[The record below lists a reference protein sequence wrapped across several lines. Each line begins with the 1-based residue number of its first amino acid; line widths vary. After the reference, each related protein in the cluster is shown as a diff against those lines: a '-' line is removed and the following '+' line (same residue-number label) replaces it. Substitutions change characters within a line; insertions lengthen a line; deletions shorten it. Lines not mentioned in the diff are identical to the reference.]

1 MPRAKAASPKKK
13 HPRVPLAAS
22 VDLFET
28 ERIIQVNHCRAPS
41 CRNFRV
47 PARTRHA
54 KPGPSTGRDPA
65 YKLAST
71 IKGTVPSIRCKVCNE
86 SPPLK
91 SNACIVA
98 EIERLA
104 DAGGLWRLVE
114 TVSCRNSACANHG
127 HSIARHPEAY
137 IRRGRP
143 ASGSGQYFQCRVCGR
158 KVLVSLPIRL
168 HAEHQ
173 TLAADVLSRI
183 ANKSPV
189 RGTGRGVRLKSMK
202 AYYPIVDFIHSRC
215 RAYSGAVDRALID
228 GTLRLPKDL
237 VLETDGQD
245 YTLNW
250 TSRLDRRN
258 VVLSGYCS
266 VDSGSRFILGLHVNL
281 DERVDPFEVAV
292 DAVKSG
298 DFDVAEPY
306 RKYARYWL
314 PGDEL
319 KAGRALG
326 RRLRKHDRIE
336 LLAQIRSIYAN
347 AATRTDVED
356 VELQVHDDSVHKL
369 PPPGKGMQVHEPYMA
384 YAHWMLVHR
393 MLIGAG
399 VERVQANMD
408 IDSMSRAA
416 FICAFADEI
425 ARGDAH
431 GFYVRYTKFQTVDE
445 RKRILREANR
455 ARARYRATLPA
466 GVQGDPREVAR
477 RMMKERIQA
486 GQSYGKWNDEWILHP
501 VPTMNEP
508 NKAVSWLTASDTI
521 DDDGKADMFLD
532 AGLARIDNV
541 FMMTRRLFSALERP
555 IGTSS
560 SHNTVWHGY
569 APYNP
574 QMLGKYLTIF
584 RAVSNFVLTGDDG
597 RTPAMRL
604 GLERKPL
611 TFEDLLW
618 PGQPIPRPRRSRRKG
633 RMAPAQLVTQARR
646 GGSVSDGRDT
656 RSELVQQ

>member
-1 MPRAKAASPKKK
+1 M
-13 HPRVPLAAS
+13 
-22 VDLFET
+22 
-28 ERIIQVNHCRAPS
+28 
-41 CRNFRV
+41 
-47 PARTRHA
+47 
-54 KPGPSTGRDPA
+54 
-65 YKLAST
+65 
-71 IKGTVPSIRCKVCNE
+71 PSIRCKACNE

-91 SNACIVA
+91 SNACIIR
-98 EIERLA
+98 EIGRLA
-104 DAGGLWRLVE
+104 AASGLWRLDE
-114 TVSCRNSACANHG
+114 IASCRNPECENHG
-127 HSIARHPEAY
+127 RSIAGHPEGY
-137 IRRGRP
+137 RKRGRR
-143 ASGSGQYFQCRVCGR
+143 ASGNGRYFQCKACGR
-158 KVLVSLPIRL
+158 KRLVSMPVRL
-168 HAEHQ
+168 HEEHQ
-173 TLAADVLSRI
+173 SVAADVLSRI

-189 RGTGRGVRLKSMK
+189 RGTGRGVRLKSMG
-202 AYYPIVDFIHSRC
+202 AYYPIVDFIHTRC
-215 RAYSGAVDRALID
+215 RAYSGAVDRTLID
-228 GTLRLPKDL
+228 GNIWLSKDM

-266 VDSGSRFILGLHVNL
+266 VDSTSRFIFGLHVNL

-292 DAVKSG
+292 DAVKCG

-306 RKYARYWL
+306 RKYAHFWL

-336 LLAQIRSIYAN
+336 LLAQIRALYAN
-347 AATRTDVED
+347 AASRADVED
-356 VELQVHDDSVHKL
+356 VEFQVHDDSVHKL

-384 YAHWMLVHR
+384 YAHWMLIHR
-393 MLIGAG
+393 MLTGAG
-399 VERVQANMD
+399 VERMQANMD

-445 RKRILREANR
+445 RKRILREANLV
-455 ARARYRATLPA
+455 RARYRATLPA
-466 GVQGDPREVAR
+466 DVRGDRKEVAR
-477 RMMKERIQA
+477 RMMKDRIRA
-486 GQSYGKWNDEWILHP
+486 GQSYGKWNDEWIVHP

-508 NKAVSWLTASDTI
+508 NKAVSWLTARDSI
-521 DDDGKADMFLD
+521 DEDQKADMFLD

-541 FMMTRRLFSALERP
+541 FMTTRRLFSALERP

-569 APYNP
+569 APYDP

-584 RAVSNFVLTGDDG
+584 RAVSNFVQTGDDG

-604 GLERKPL
+604 GIERAPL

-618 PGQPIPRPRRSRRKG
+618 PGQRIPRPRRSRRKG
-633 RMAPAQLVTQARR
+633 RVAPVQLVAQARR
-646 GGSVSDGRDT
+646 KKLSFGQPQNRA
-656 RSELVQQ
+656 

>member
-1 MPRAKAASPKKK
+1 M
-13 HPRVPLAAS
+13 
-22 VDLFET
+22 
-28 ERIIQVNHCRAPS
+28 
-41 CRNFRV
+41 
-47 PARTRHA
+47 
-54 KPGPSTGRDPA
+54 GRDPA

-71 IKGTVPSIRCKVCNE
+71 IKGTVPSIRCKACSE

-91 SNACIVA
+91 SNACIVG
-98 EIERLA
+98 EIKRLA
-104 DAGGLWRLVE
+104 AASGLWRLDE
-114 TVSCRNSACANHG
+114 IASCRNAECENHG
-127 HSIARHPEAY
+127 RSIARHPGAY
-137 IRRGRP
+137 RKRGRP
-143 ASGSGQYFQCRVCGR
+143 ASGNGRYFQCKACGR
-158 KVLVSLPIRL
+158 KRLVSMPVRL
-168 HAEHQ
+168 HEEHQ
-173 TLAADVLSRI
+173 SVAADVLSRI

-189 RGTGRGVRLKSMK
+189 RGTARGVRLKSMSG
-202 AYYPIVDFIHSRC
+202 YYPIVDFICSRC

-228 GTLRLPKDL
+228 GNVRLPKDI

-266 VDSGSRFILGLHVNL
+266 VDSASRFIFGLHVNL

-292 DAVKSG
+292 DAVKCG

-306 RKYARYWL
+306 RKYAHFWL

-347 AATRTDVED
+347 AASRADVED
-356 VELQVHDDSVHKL
+356 VELQVHDDSIHKL

-384 YAHWMLVHR
+384 YAHWMLIHR
-393 MLIGAG
+393 MLTGAG
-399 VERVQANMD
+399 VEQVQANMD

-416 FICAFADEI
+416 FICAFADEV

-445 RKRILREANR
+445 RKRILREANLE
-455 ARARYRATLPA
+455 RARYRATLPED
-466 GVQGDPREVAR
+466 VQRDRKEVAR
-477 RMMKERIQA
+477 RMMKDRIRA
-486 GQSYGKWNDEWILHP
+486 GQSYGKWNDEWIVHP

-508 NKAVSWLTASDTI
+508 NKAVSWLTARDSI
-521 DDDGKADMFLD
+521 DEERKADMFLD
-532 AGLARIDNV
+532 AGIARIDNV
-541 FMMTRRLFSALERP
+541 FMTTRRLFSALERP

-560 SHNTVWHGY
+560 SHNKVWHGY
-569 APYNP
+569 APYDP
-574 QMLGKYLTIF
+574 QTLGKYLTIF
-584 RAVSNFVLTGDDG
+584 RAVSNFVQTGDDG

-604 GLERKPL
+604 GIERAPL

-618 PGQPIPRPRRSRRKG
+618 PGQRIPRPRRSRRKG
-633 RMAPAQLVTQARR
+633 RLAPVQLVAQAQWGGR
-646 GGSVSDGRDT
+646 GFGQT
-656 RSELVQQ
+656 RETR

>member
-1 MPRAKAASPKKK
+1 M
-13 HPRVPLAAS
+13 PLAVS
-22 VDLFET
+22 VDLFGT

-41 CRNFRV
+41 CTNFRV
-47 PARTRHA
+47 PARTQHA
-54 KPGPSTGRDPA
+54 KPGPSAGRDPA

-98 EIERLA
+98 ELERLA
-104 DAGGLWRLVE
+104 DAGGLWRLEE
-114 TVSCRNSACANHG
+114 TASCRNPECGNHG
-127 HSIARHPEAY
+127 RSIARHPEAY

-143 ASGSGQYFQCRVCGR
+143 ASGNGQYFQCKACGR
-158 KVLVSLPIRL
+158 KRLVSHPVRL

-228 GTLRLPKDL
+228 GTLRLPKDI
-237 VLETDGQD
+237 VVETDGQD

-250 TSRLDRRN
+250 ISRLDRRN

-266 VDSGSRFILGLHVNL
+266 VDSASRFIFGLHVNL
-281 DERVDPFEVAV
+281 DERVDPFDVAV
-292 DAVKSG
+292 DAAKCG

-326 RRLRKHDRIE
+326 RRLRKHDRME
-336 LLAQIRSIYAN
+336 LLTQIRSIYAN
-347 AATRTDVED
+347 AASRLDVED
-356 VELQVHDDSVHKL
+356 VELHVHDSSVHQL
-369 PPPGKGMQVHEPYMA
+369 PPRAKGMQVHEPYMA
-384 YAHWMLVHR
+384 YAHWMLIHR
-393 MLIGAG
+393 MLTGAG

-416 FICAFADEI
+416 FVCAFADEI

-431 GFYVRYTKFQTVDE
+431 GFYVRYTKFQPVDE

-455 ARARYRATLPA
+455 VRARFRASLPA
-466 GVQGDPREVAR
+466 SVRGDRQEVAR
-477 RMMKERIQA
+477 RMMKERIRA

-508 NKAVSWLTASDTI
+508 NKAVSWLTARASLDE
-521 DDDGKADMFLD
+521 DRKADMFLD

-618 PGQPIPRPRRSRRKG
+618 PGQRIPRPRRSRRRG
-633 RMAPAQLVTQARR
+633 RMAPVDLVARALK
-646 GGSVSDGRDT
+646 GGRRFALPRHRT
-656 RSELVQQ
+656 

>member
-1 MPRAKAASPKKK
+1 MKK
-13 HPRVPLAAS
+13 HPRVPLPAS
-22 VDLFET
+22 VNLFGT
-28 ERIIQVNHCRAPS
+28 ERVIQVNHCRSPI
-41 CRNFRV
+41 CTNFRV
-47 PARTRHA
+47 PARTKHA
-54 KPGPSTGRDPA
+54 KPGPSVGRDPA

-71 IKGTVPSIRCKVCNE
+71 IKGTVPSIRCKACSE

-91 SNACIVA
+91 SNACIVG
-98 EIERLA
+98 EIKRLA
-104 DAGGLWRLVE
+104 AASGLWRLDE
-114 TVSCRNSACANHG
+114 LASCRNAECENHG
-127 HSIARHPEAY
+127 RSIARHPGAY
-137 IRRGRP
+137 RKRGRP
-143 ASGSGQYFQCRVCGR
+143 ASGNGRYFQCKACGR
-158 KVLVSLPIRL
+158 KRLVSMPVRL

-173 TLAADVLSRI
+173 SVAADVLSRI

-189 RGTGRGVRLKSMK
+189 RGTGRGVRLKSMSG
-202 AYYPIVDFIHSRC
+202 YYPIVDFICSRC

-228 GTLRLPKDL
+228 GNIQLPKDM

-266 VDSGSRFILGLHVNL
+266 VDSASRFIFGLHVNL

-292 DAVKSG
+292 DAVKCG

-306 RKYARYWL
+306 RKYAHFWL

-347 AATRTDVED
+347 AASRADVED
-356 VELQVHDDSVHKL
+356 VELQVHDDSIHKL

-384 YAHWMLVHR
+384 YAHWMLIHR
-393 MLIGAG
+393 MLTGAG
-399 VERVQANMD
+399 VEQVQANMD

-445 RKRILREANR
+445 RKRILREANL
-455 ARARYRATLPA
+455 ARARYRETLPEDM
-466 GVQGDPREVAR
+466 QRDRKEVAR
-477 RMMKERIQA
+477 RMMKDRIRA
-486 GQSYGKWNDEWILHP
+486 GQSYGKWNDEWIVHP

-508 NKAVSWLTASDTI
+508 NKAVSWLTARDSI
-521 DDDGKADMFLD
+521 DEDRMADMFLD
-532 AGLARIDNV
+532 AGIARIDNV
-541 FMMTRRLFSALERP
+541 FMTTRRLFSALERP

-560 SHNTVWHGY
+560 SHNKVWHGY
-569 APYNP
+569 APYDP

-584 RAVSNFVLTGDDG
+584 RAVSNFVQTGDDG

-604 GLERKPL
+604 GIERAPL

-618 PGQPIPRPRRSRRKG
+618 PGQRIPRPRRSRRKG
-633 RMAPAQLVTQARR
+633 RMVPVQLMAQAQLGRR
-646 GGSVSDGRDT
+646 GFGHA
-656 RSELVQQ
+656 

>member
-1 MPRAKAASPKKK
+1 MKN
-13 HPRVPLAAS
+13 HPRVPLPAS
-22 VDLFET
+22 VDLFGT
-28 ERIIQVNHCRAPS
+28 ERIIQVNHCRSPS
-41 CRNFRV
+41 CANFRV
-47 PARTRHA
+47 PARTEHG
-54 KPGPSTGRDPA
+54 KPGPSAGRDPA

-71 IKGTVPSIRCKVCNE
+71 IKGSVPSIRCKACNQ

-91 SNACIVA
+91 SNACIVG

-104 DAGGLWRLVE
+104 AAGGLWRLQE
-114 TVSCRNSACANHG
+114 TASCRNPECGNHG
-127 HSIARHPEAY
+127 RSVARHPEAY
-137 IRRGRP
+137 SRRGRP
-143 ASGSGQYFQCRVCGR
+143 ASGNGRYFQCKACGR
-158 KVLVSLPIRL
+158 RLLVSAPVRL
-168 HAEHQ
+168 QKAHQ
-173 TLAADVLSRI
+173 SLAADVLSRI

-189 RGTGRGVRLKSMK
+189 RGTGRGVRLKSMGS
-202 AYYPIVDFIHSRC
+202 YYPILDFIYGRC

-228 GTLRLPKDL
+228 GQLRLPKDM

-258 VVLSGYCS
+258 VVLSGYSS
-266 VDSGSRFILGLHVNL
+266 VDSGSRFVLGLHVNL

-292 DAVKSG
+292 DAAKCG
-298 DFDVAEPY
+298 DFDVAEAF
-306 RKYARYWL
+306 RKYAHYWL

-319 KAGRALG
+319 RARRALG
-326 RRLRKHDRIE
+326 RRLHKHDRIE
-336 LLAQIRSIYAN
+336 LLAQIRSLYAN
-347 AATRTDVED
+347 AASREDVED
-356 VELQVHDDSVHKL
+356 VEFQLHDDSVHKL

-384 YAHWMLVHR
+384 YAHWMLLHR
-393 MLIGAG
+393 MLTGAG
-399 VERVQANMD
+399 VERVQVNMD
-408 IDSMSRAA
+408 IDSMSRAG

-455 ARARYRATLPA
+455 ARAQYRATLPED
-466 GVQGDPREVAR
+466 VQGDRAEVAR
-477 RMMKERIQA
+477 RMMKDRIRA
-486 GQSYGKWNDEWILHP
+486 GQSYGKWNDEWIVHP

-508 NKAVSWLTASDTI
+508 NKAVSWLTAKDSI
-521 DDDGKADMFLD
+521 DEDRKADMFLN

-541 FMMTRRLFSALERP
+541 FMTTRRLFSALERP

-569 APYNP
+569 APYDP

-584 RAVSNFVLTGDDG
+584 RAVSNFVQTGDDG

-604 GLERKPL
+604 GIERAPL
-611 TFEDLLW
+611 AFEDLLW
-618 PGQPIPRPRRSRRKG
+618 PGQRIPRPRRSRRKG
-633 RMAPAQLVTQARR
+633 RVAPVELVTRARR
-646 GGSVSDGRDT
+646 GKPGY
-656 RSELVQQ
+656 VQSGART